1 MKRRILALLLVFA
14 MFAALMPGCAAG
26 KQETAANDTAQTEQT
41 APEQTAESAAE
52 ETEAAE
58 ETAEPAEE
66 TAAEPETLAFTDS
79 LEREVEL
86 PRDITRIAPSG
97 AVATMIL
104 AAIAP
109 ECMVTVN
116 ATPSESQMAF
126 LPANLASLPETG
138 QMYGSKANL
147 NLETLV
153 AFSIIIGLI
162 CALIV
167 HYKIPVAR
175 QIVKIYIELF
185 RNTPLLVQLFFIYF
199 GLPKVGLSIS
209 AEVCGVAGLAL
220 LGGSYMAE
228 AFRMLGSLLSGKAD
242 RGQELADL
250 VDRTTTMAAE
260 NSAKITDDMRVRAMY
275 TTGEDGLGT
284 NAAGSIQAQVLD
296 MVGVENAVVV
306 EDVSNKGGGNVISLE
321 QLYNFDPDVILFADG
336 SIYDTVT
343 DDSAWSQL
351 TAISTGKYYEVPCSP
366 YSWLSG
372 PPSMNMI
379 LGVWW
384 LGNLIYPE
392 IYDYD
397 MAEMTQEFYKTLWG
411 YELSSDEVTALLAN
425 STLKAAQ

>member
-1 MKRRILALLLVFA
+1 
-14 MFAALMPGCAAG
+14 
-26 KQETAANDTAQTEQT
+26 
-41 APEQTAESAAE
+41 
-52 ETEAAE
+52 
-58 ETAEPAEE
+58 
-66 TAAEPETLAFTDS
+66 
-79 LEREVEL
+79 
-86 PRDITRIAPSG
+86 
-97 AVATMIL
+97 MIL

-147 NLETLV
+147 NLETLLAADPQV
-153 AFSIIIGLI
+153 VIDLGDKKGDMTEDLNALQDQIG
-162 CALIV
+162 
-167 HYKIPVAR
+167 IPV
-175 QIVKIYIELF
+175 IFIE
-185 RNTPLLVQLFFIYF
+185 
-199 GLPKVGLSIS
+199 
-209 AEVCGVAGLAL
+209 ADLAH
-220 LGGSYMAE
+220 MAE
-228 AFRMLGSLLSGKAD
+228 AFRMLGNLLSGKTD

-260 NSAKITDDMRVRAMY
+260 NSAKITDDMRLRAMY

-392 IYDYD
+392 MHFWRIPPSRQLNKRWENRR
-397 MAEMTQEFYKTLWG
+397 MLPAVFLPPPTAWG
-411 YELSSDEVTALLAN
+411 FLSWARGPGTRGGSGRDLPAGSFDLLAAALGSKKIAGLSSGDFRYLICCYMP
-425 STLKAAQ
+425 

>member
-1 MKRRILALLLVFA
+1 MNRRILALLLVFA
-14 MFAALMPGCAAG
+14 MFAALMTGCASD
-26 KQETAANDTAQTEQT
+26 KQETAANGTAQTEQT
-41 APEQTAESAAE
+41 ASEPADAAAE
-52 ETEAAE
+52 EAEAAE
-58 ETAEPAEE
+58 EPVAPAEE
-66 TAAEPETLAFTDS
+66 TAAEAETLVFTDS
-79 LEREVEL
+79 LGREVEL
-86 PRDITRIAPSG
+86 PKDIARIAPSG

-109 ECMVTVN
+109 ECMVTIN
-116 ATPSESQMAF
+116 ATPTESQMAF

-147 NLETLV
+147 NLETLLAADPQV
-153 AFSIIIGLI
+153 VIDLGDKKGDMTEDLNALQEQIG
-162 CALIV
+162 
-167 HYKIPVAR
+167 IPV
-175 QIVKIYIELF
+175 IFIE
-185 RNTPLLVQLFFIYF
+185 
-199 GLPKVGLSIS
+199 
-209 AEVCGVAGLAL
+209 ADLAH
-220 LGGSYMAE
+220 MAE
-228 AFRMLGSLLSGKAD
+228 AFRTLGGLLEGKAD

-250 VDRTTTMAAE
+250 VDRTTALAAE
-260 NSAKITDDMRVRAMY
+260 SSAKITDDMRVRAMY

-306 EDVSNKGGGNVISLE
+306 EDVSSKGGGNVISLE

-336 SIYDTVT
+336 SIYDTVA

-351 TAISTGKYYEVPCSP
+351 TAISSGRYYEIPGSP

-397 MAEMTQEFYKTLWG
+397 MAEMTQELYKTLWG
-411 YELSSDEVTALLAN
+411 YELSSEEVTALLEN
-425 STLKAAQ
+425 STLKAAK

>member
-14 MFAALMPGCAAG
+14 MFAALMTGCASG
-26 KQETAANDTAQTEQT
+26 KQEPAANDTAQTEQT

-86 PRDITRIAPSG
+86 PRDITRVAPSG

-147 NLETLV
+147 NLETLLAADPQV
-153 AFSIIIGLI
+153 VIDLGDKKGDMTEDLNALQDQIG
-162 CALIV
+162 
-167 HYKIPVAR
+167 IPV
-175 QIVKIYIELF
+175 IFIE
-185 RNTPLLVQLFFIYF
+185 
-199 GLPKVGLSIS
+199 
-209 AEVCGVAGLAL
+209 ADLAH
-220 LGGSYMAE
+220 MAE

-260 NSAKITDDMRVRAMY
+260 NSAKITDDMRLRAMY

>member
-1 MKRRILALLLVFA
+1 MNRRILALLLVFA
-14 MFAALMPGCAAG
+14 MFAALMTGCASG
-26 KQETAANDTAQTEQT
+26 KQETAANGTAQTEQT
-41 APEQTAESAAE
+41 ASEPADAAAE

-58 ETAEPAEE
+58 APAAPAEE
-66 TAAEPETLAFTDS
+66 TAAEAETLVFTDS
-79 LEREVEL
+79 LGREVEL
-86 PRDITRIAPSG
+86 PKDIARIAPSG

-109 ECMVTVN
+109 ECMVTIN
-116 ATPSESQMAF
+116 ATPTESQMAF

-147 NLETLV
+147 NLETLLAADPQV
-153 AFSIIIGLI
+153 VIDLGDKKGEMTEDLNALQEQIG
-162 CALIV
+162 
-167 HYKIPVAR
+167 IPV
-175 QIVKIYIELF
+175 IFIE
-185 RNTPLLVQLFFIYF
+185 
-199 GLPKVGLSIS
+199 
-209 AEVCGVAGLAL
+209 ADLAH
-220 LGGSYMAE
+220 MAE
-228 AFRMLGSLLSGKAD
+228 AFRTLGGLLEGKAD

-250 VDRTTTMAAE
+250 VDRTTALAAE
-260 NSAKITDDMRVRAMY
+260 SSAKITDDMRVRAMY

-306 EDVSNKGGGNVISLE
+306 EDVSSKGGGNVISLE

-336 SIYDTVT
+336 SIYDTVA

-351 TAISTGKYYEVPCSP
+351 TAISSGRYYEIPGSP

-397 MAEMTQEFYKTLWG
+397 MAEMTQELYKTLWG
-411 YELSSDEVTALLAN
+411 YELSSEEVTALLEN
-425 STLKAAQ
+425 STLKAAK

>member
-1 MKRRILALLLVFA
+1 MNRRILALLLVFA
-14 MFAALMPGCAAG
+14 MFAALMTGCASD
-26 KQETAANDTAQTEQT
+26 KQETAANGTAQTEQT
-41 APEQTAESAAE
+41 ASEPADAAAE
-52 ETEAAE
+52 EAEAAE
-58 ETAEPAEE
+58 EPVAPAEE
-66 TAAEPETLAFTDS
+66 TAAEAETLVFTDS
-79 LEREVEL
+79 LGREVEL
-86 PRDITRIAPSG
+86 PKDIARIAPSG

-109 ECMVTVN
+109 ECMVTIN
-116 ATPSESQMAF
+116 ATPTESQMAF

-147 NLETLV
+147 NLETLLAADPQV
-153 AFSIIIGLI
+153 VIDLGDKKGDMTEDLNALQEQIG
-162 CALIV
+162 
-167 HYKIPVAR
+167 IPV
-175 QIVKIYIELF
+175 IFIE
-185 RNTPLLVQLFFIYF
+185 
-199 GLPKVGLSIS
+199 
-209 AEVCGVAGLAL
+209 ADLAH
-220 LGGSYMAE
+220 MAE
-228 AFRMLGSLLSGKAD
+228 AFRTLGGLLEGKAD

-250 VDRTTTMAAE
+250 VDRTTALAAE
-260 NSAKITDDMRVRAMY
+260 SSAKITDDMRVRAMY

-306 EDVSNKGGGNVISLE
+306 EDVSSKGGGNVISLE

-336 SIYDTVT
+336 SIYDTVA

-351 TAISTGKYYEVPCSP
+351 TAISSGRYYEIPGSP

-397 MAEMTQEFYKTLWG
+397 MAEMTQELYKTLWG
-411 YELSSDEVTALLAN
+411 YELSADEVTALLAN
-425 STLKAAQ
+425 STRKAAQ